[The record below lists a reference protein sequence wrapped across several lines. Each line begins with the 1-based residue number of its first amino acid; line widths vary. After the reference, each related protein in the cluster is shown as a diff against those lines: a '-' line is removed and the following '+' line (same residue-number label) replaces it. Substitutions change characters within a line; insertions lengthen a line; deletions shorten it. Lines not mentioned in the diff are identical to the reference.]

1 MTEANQHV
9 LQVANAAIAAGDYE
23 GFLAHCTEDTTWHFI
38 GERILRG
45 KQAVREW
52 MADAYRQP
60 PQFDVRKYII
70 GDGHV
75 VALGQITLE
84 TGDARTSLFSYCDVW
99 RFRDGRMAELE
110 AYVVPLAAA
119 QDR

>member
-1 MTEANQHV
+1 M
-9 LQVANAAIAAGDYE
+9 
-23 GFLAHCTEDTTWHFI
+23 
-38 GERILRG
+38 RG

-52 MADAYRQP
+52 MAEAYRQP

-75 VALGQITLE
+75 VALGHITLE
-84 TGDARTSLFSYCDVW
+84 TGDAGTALFSYCDVW

-110 AYVVPLAAA
+110 AYVVPLSAD
-119 QDR
+119 QDG

>member
-9 LQVANAAIAAGDYE
+9 LQAANAAIAAGDYE

-38 GERILRG
+38 GERTLRG

-52 MADAYRQP
+52 MAEAYRQP

-84 TGDARTSLFSYCDVW
+84 TGDAETSRFSYCDVW

-110 AYVVPLAAA
+110 AYVVPLSAD
-119 QDR
+119 QDG